1 MNLIKENYI
10 DNEAEVSF
18 WQVILNSG
26 SIMILSEL
34 LAMVLLL
41 YIGMKLFDYYK
52 QGKLLDEINIAKKS
66 KKDEELMNRPREESV
81 KIKDKNDAKINK
93 PKADQYIVVI

>member
-66 KKDEELMNRPREESV
+66 KKDEELMNNPREESV

-93 PKADQYIVVI
+93 LKAD